1 MEKSRATTPGRPPA
15 WNGKPARL
23 RRRTISIT
31 FQLSPKTRMPTE
43 KMRRFPLSTSQ
54 TTTTEH
60 HPALAH
66 QFDSMEQ
73 QQDASTF
80 GMWVFLLTEIMMFGG
95 LFTAYLIYRIKY
107 YHAFVAGSTSISVSW
122 GFANTLVLIGSS
134 FTMAMAVWSAQT
146 GRRKG
151 QVWFL
156 IGTMILGAAF
166 LGVKAKEYYD
176 KYDECHIPGHV
187 IGKGFNTW
195 GGCSSTD
202 PKLGNIADEIR
213 EKNPSEPETSA
224 VQTAKQTEIFFSFY
238 FAMTGLHAFH
248 MVIGLGL
255 LTWLLLRAKR
265 GEFGPSYYTPVE
277 LGGLYWHFV
286 DIVWIFLFPLLYL
299 ISRHQH
305 GA

>member
-1 MEKSRATTPGRPPA
+1 
-15 WNGKPARL
+15 
-23 RRRTISIT
+23 
-31 FQLSPKTRMPTE
+31 
-43 KMRRFPLSTSQ
+43 MRRFQLSTSQ

-95 LFTAYLIYRIKY
+95 LFTAYLIYRLKY
-107 YHAFVAGSTSISVSW
+107 YDAFVAASKSISVSW

-134 FTMAMAVWSAQT
+134 FTMAMAVYAAQK
-146 GRRKG
+146 GMRKA
-151 QVWFL
+151 QVWL
-156 IGTMILGAAF
+156 LLATMVLGAAF

-176 KYDECHIPGHV
+176 KWDECHIPGHV

-195 GGCSSTD
+195 GGCGVDSKGKKKGDIAEDIRD
-202 PKLGNIADEIR
+202 PEMNGDPHI
-213 EKNPSEPETSA
+213 PEVAA
-224 VQTAKQTEIFFSFY
+224 VQIAKQTEIFFSFY

-255 LTWLLLRAKR
+255 LAWLLLRAR
-265 GEFGPSYYTPVE
+265 SGEFGPSYYTPVE

-299 ISRHQH
+299 ISRHHH

>member
-1 MEKSRATTPGRPPA
+1 M
-15 WNGKPARL
+15 
-23 RRRTISIT
+23 
-31 FQLSPKTRMPTE
+31 
-43 KMRRFPLSTSQ
+43 STSQ
-54 TTTTEH
+54 TTTTDH
-60 HPALAH
+60 HPAQAH

-95 LFTAYLIYRIKY
+95 LFTAYLIYRLKY
-107 YHAFVAGSTSISVSW
+107 YPAFVAGSTSISVSW

-134 FTMAMAVWSAQT
+134 FTMAMAVWSAHT

-151 QVWFL
+151 QVWCL
-156 IGTMILGAAF
+156 ILTMILGAAF

-176 KYDECHIPGHV
+176 KWDECHIPGHI

-195 GGCSSTD
+195 GGCGVD
-202 PKLGNIADEIR
+202 KEGKPKGDIAQEIIER
-213 EKNPSEPETSA
+213 AEKDHEEVSRVAAE
-224 VQTAKQTEIFFSFY
+224 QTAKQTEIFFSFY

-248 MVIGLGL
+248 MIIGLGL
-255 LTWLLLRAKR
+255 LSWLLLRAYR
-265 GEFGPSYYTPVE
+265 GEFNGQYYTPVE

-299 ISRHQH
+299 ISRHKG

>member
-1 MEKSRATTPGRPPA
+1 
-15 WNGKPARL
+15 
-23 RRRTISIT
+23 
-31 FQLSPKTRMPTE
+31 
-43 KMRRFPLSTSQ
+43 LSTSQ
-54 TTTTEH
+54 TTTEHH

-107 YHAFVAGSTSISVSW
+107 YPAFVAGSTSISVSW
-122 GFANTLVLIGSS
+122 GFTNTLVLIGSS
-134 FTMAMAVWSAQT
+134 FTMAMAVWAAQK
-146 GRRKG
+146 GLRKW
-151 QVWFL
+151 QVRLL
-156 IGTMILGAAF
+156 IFTMILGTVF
-166 LGVKAKEYYD
+166 LGIKAKEYYD
-176 KYDECHIPGHV
+176 KWDECHIPGHV
-187 IGKGFNTW
+187 IGKGFNAW
-195 GGCSSTD
+195 GGCSESN

-213 EKNPSEPETSA
+213 EKDPSTPETSA
-224 VQTAKQTEIFFSFY
+224 EQTARQTEIFFSFY

-248 MVIGLGL
+248 MIIGLGL
-255 LTWLLLRAKR
+255 LSWLTWRASR
-265 GEFGPSYYTPVE
+265 GEFGPQYYTPIE

-299 ISRHQH
+299 ISRHKH

>member
-1 MEKSRATTPGRPPA
+1 
-15 WNGKPARL
+15 
-23 RRRTISIT
+23 
-31 FQLSPKTRMPTE
+31 MPTV
-43 KMRRFPLSTSQ
+43 KIRRSPLSTSQ

-60 HPALAH
+60 HPALSH

-95 LFTAYLIYRIKY
+95 LFTAYLIYRLKY
-107 YHAFVAGSTSISVSW
+107 YPAFVAGSTSISVSW

-146 GRRKG
+146 GRRKM
-151 QVWFL
+151 QVWL
-156 IGTMILGAAF
+156 LLATMVLGAAF

-176 KYDECHIPGHV
+176 KWDECHIPGHV

-195 GGCSSTD
+195 GGCDVKNS
-202 PKLGNIADEIR
+202 KLGNIADEVR
-213 EKNPSEPETSA
+213 EKNPNVPEGAA
-224 VQTAKQTEIFFSFY
+224 VQIARQTEIFFSFY
-238 FAMTGLHAFH
+238 FLMTGLHAFH

-255 LTWLLLRAKR
+255 LAWLLLRAR
-265 GEFGPSYYTPVE
+265 SGEFGPSYYTPME

>member
-1 MEKSRATTPGRPPA
+1 MGRCLLSISQLTPP
-15 WNGKPARL
+15 
-23 RRRTISIT
+23 
-31 FQLSPKTRMPTE
+31 
-43 KMRRFPLSTSQ
+43 SQ
-54 TTTTEH
+54 STTTDH
-60 HPALAH
+60 HPALVH
-66 QFDSMEQ
+66 HFDDMEQ
-73 QQDASTF
+73 QREAATF

-107 YHAFVAGSTSISVSW
+107 YPAFVAGSTSIDVFW

-134 FTMAMAVWSAQT
+134 FTMAMTVWAAQT
-146 GRRKG
+146 GRRRG

-156 IGTMILGAAF
+156 VATMILGATF
-166 LGVKAKEYYD
+166 LGVKAKEYYE

-195 GGCSSTD
+195 GGCDRTD
-202 PKLGNIADEIR
+202 EHLGNIKEELVKRAER
-213 EKNPSEPETSA
+213 SGQAVPEA
-224 VQTAKQTEIFFSFY
+224 AAEQTARQSEIFFSFY

-248 MVIGLGL
+248 MVIGLIL
-255 LTWLLLRAKR
+255 LTWLLSRAAR
-265 GEFGPSYYTPVE
+265 GHFGPDYYTPIE

-305 GA
+305 

>member
-1 MEKSRATTPGRPPA
+1 M
-15 WNGKPARL
+15 
-23 RRRTISIT
+23 
-31 FQLSPKTRMPTE
+31 
-43 KMRRFPLSTSQ
+43 STSQ
-54 TTTTEH
+54 TTTTDH
-60 HPALAH
+60 HPAQAH

-80 GMWVFLLTEIMMFGG
+80 GMWVFLLTELMMFGG
-95 LFTAYLIYRIKY
+95 LFTAYLIYRLKY
-107 YHAFVAGSTSISVSW
+107 YPAFVAGSTSISVSW

-134 FTMAMAVWSAQT
+134 FTMAMAVWAAQK
-146 GRRKG
+146 GMRKS

-156 IGTMILGAAF
+156 IGTMILGSAF

-176 KYDECHIPGHV
+176 KWDECHIPGHI

-195 GGCSSTD
+195 GGCSATD
-202 PKLGNIADEIR
+202 AKLGNIADEIR

-248 MVIGLGL
+248 MIIGLGL
-255 LTWLLLRAKR
+255 LSWLLLRASR
-265 GEFGPSYYTPVE
+265 GEFNGQYFTPME

-299 ISRHQH
+299 ISRHKG

>member
-1 MEKSRATTPGRPPA
+1 M
-15 WNGKPARL
+15 L
-23 RRRTISIT
+23 
-31 FQLSPKTRMPTE
+31 TE
-43 KMRRFPLSTSQ
+43 KMWRFPLSTSQ
-54 TTTTEH
+54 TTTEH
-60 HPALAH
+60 HPALAN
-66 QFDSMEQ
+66 QFDTMEQ
-73 QQDASTF
+73 QQEASTF

-95 LFTAYLIYRIKY
+95 LFTAYLIYRLKY
-107 YHAFVAGSTSISVSW
+107 YPAFVAGSTSISVSW

-134 FTMAMAVWSAQT
+134 FTMAMAVWAAQK
-146 GRRKG
+146 GLRKA

-195 GGCSSTD
+195 GGCEASNPS
-202 PKLGNIADEIR
+202 LGNIAEEIR
-213 EKNPSEPETSA
+213 KRDPNIPEGA
-224 VQTAKQTEIFFSFY
+224 AGQIARQTEIFFSFY

-255 LTWLLLRAKR
+255 LAWLLLRARR
-265 GEFGPSYYTPVE
+265 GEFGPSYFTPME

>member
-1 MEKSRATTPGRPPA
+1 
-15 WNGKPARL
+15 
-23 RRRTISIT
+23 
-31 FQLSPKTRMPTE
+31 LSN
-43 KMRRFPLSTSQ
+43 SQ
-54 TTTTEH
+54 TTTTENHPAGQTTTSEH

-66 QFDSMEQ
+66 QFDSMAQ

-95 LFTAYLIYRIKY
+95 LFAAYLIYRIKY
-107 YHAFVAGSTSISVSW
+107 YHAFVAGSSSISVSW

-134 FTMAMAVWSAQT
+134 FTMAMSVWAAQ
-146 GRRKG
+146 KG
-151 QVWFL
+151 KRNAQVWFL

-187 IGKGFNTW
+187 IGKGFNAW
-195 GGCSSTD
+195 GGCEAND
-202 PKLGNIADEIR
+202 PKLGNIAEEIKDHEEKSHLPVTPEPSR
-213 EKNPSEPETSA
+213 E
-224 VQTAKQTEIFFSFY
+224 QTARQTEIFFSFY

-248 MVIGLGL
+248 MIIGLGL
-255 LTWLLLRAKR
+255 LTWLLMRARR
-265 GEFGPSYYTPVE
+265 GEFGPEYFTPVE

-299 ISRHQH
+299 ISRHS
-305 GA
+305 GAH